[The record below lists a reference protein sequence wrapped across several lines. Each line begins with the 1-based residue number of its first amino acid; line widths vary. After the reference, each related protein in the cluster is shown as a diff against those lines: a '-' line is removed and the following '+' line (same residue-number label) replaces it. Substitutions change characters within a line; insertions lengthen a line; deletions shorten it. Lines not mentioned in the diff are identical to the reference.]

1 MRVEDVVR
9 IIRQTIRPIK
19 NKILLSI
26 GRGILLA
33 AKDDKG
39 IQQVQLTLLAD
50 EVKDQVE
57 SMAHF
62 GFSSRPPKGSDLVM
76 VSVGGNRDH
85 GIVVASEHRESR
97 FKNLAEGDSVLYNV
111 NGKYI
116 HLKGDNIE
124 ALVSKLKIENDSHEM
139 VAVLSEFM
147 QEVIDGLVFT
157 AIGPQPWIPATKT
170 KLEAVK
176 TKLDTF
182 KE

>member
-33 AKDDKG
+33 AKDDKE

-62 GFSSRPPKGSDLVM
+62 GFSSNPPKGSDLVM
-76 VSVGGNRDH
+76 LSVGGNRDH

-97 FKNLAEGDSVLYNV
+97 FKNLAEGDSVLYNK

-116 HLKGDNIE
+116 HIKGDNIE
-124 ALVSKLKIENDSHEM
+124 ALVSKLKIENDSHELIT
-139 VAVLSEFM
+139 VLSELT
-147 QEVIDGLVFT
+147 QELIDGLTIT
-157 AIGPQPWIPATKT
+157 AIGPQPWTAATKA
-170 KLEAVK
+170 KLQAVK
-176 TKLDTF
+176 DKLDTF

>member
-9 IIRQTIRPIK
+9 IIKQVIRPIK
-19 NKILLSI
+19 NKVLLTI
-26 GRGILLA
+26 GRGVLLA
-33 AKDDKG
+33 AKDDKA
-39 IQQVQLTLLAD
+39 IQQVQITLLAD

-57 SMAHF
+57 SMGHF
-62 GFSSRPPKGSDLVM
+62 GFSSNAPKGSDVVM

-85 GIVVASEHRESR
+85 GIVVATEHRDHR
-97 FKNLAEGDSVLYNV
+97 FKNLDEGDTVLYNK

-116 HLKGDNIE
+116 HIKGDNIE

-147 QEVIDGLVFT
+147 QEVIDGLTFT
-157 AIGPQPWIPATKT
+157 ALGPQPWIPATKV

-176 TKLDTF
+176 EKLDTF

>member
-1 MRVEDVVR
+1 MRVEDILKV
-9 IIRQTIRPIK
+9 IRQAIRPIK
-19 NKILLSI
+19 NKLLLTI
-26 GRGILLA
+26 GRGVLLA
-33 AKDDKG
+33 VKDDKK

-62 GFSSRPPKGSDLVM
+62 GFSSNPPKGSDLVM
-76 VSVGGNRDH
+76 VSVGANRDH
-85 GIVVASEHRESR
+85 GVIIASEHRDSR
-97 FKNLAEGDSVLYNV
+97 FKNLAEGDSVIYNK

-116 HLKGDNIE
+116 HLKGDDIN
-124 ALVSKLKIENDSHEM
+124 ALVSKLKIENDEHEM

-157 AIGPQPWIPATKT
+157 ALGPQPWIDATKV
-170 KLEAVK
+170 KLIAVK
-176 TKLDTF
+176 EKLDTF

>member
-33 AKDDKG
+33 AKDDKE

-62 GFSSRPPKGSDLVM
+62 GFSSNPPKGSDLVM
-76 VSVGGNRDH
+76 LSVGGNRDH

-97 FKNLAEGDSVLYNV
+97 FKNLAEGDTVLYNK

-116 HLKGDNIE
+116 HIKGDNIE
-124 ALVSKLKIENDSHEM
+124 ALVSKLKIENDSHELIT
-139 VAVLSEFM
+139 VLSELT
-147 QEVIDGLVFT
+147 QELIDGLTIT
-157 AIGPQPWIPATKT
+157 AIGPQPWTADTKA
-170 KLEAVK
+170 KLQAVK
-176 TKLDTF
+176 DKLDTF